1 MSRRLLET
9 IRAKVRAR
17 GYVLTAHAE
26 EEMDE
31 DGLSI
36 FDVESAILTGRIV
49 GRQRDPR
56 TREPKYVIRGSSVEG
71 EEQVV
76 TVVKLGPLARW

>member
-1 MSRRLLET
+1 MSRRPLER

-17 GYVLTAHAE
+17 TYVLTVHAE

-49 GRQRDPR
+49 ERQRDPR
-56 TREPKYVIRGSSVEG
+56 TREPKYVIRGASVAG

-76 TVVKLGPLARW
+76 TVVKLDRPERW